1 MPEKADR
8 PVQRIYIIS
17 RKDDGLNMA
26 RLLYTICRKRHR
38 VPAFFVSEQFDET
51 LQQQFND
58 PLVPSVLITFGPG
71 SEAVDS
77 QSGKY
82 QC

>member
-26 RLLYTICRKRHR
+26 RLLYTICRK
-38 VPAFFVSEQFDET
+38 P
-51 LQQQFND
+51 
-58 PLVPSVLITFGPG
+58 
-71 SEAVDS
+71 
-77 QSGKY
+77 
-82 QC
+82 C